1 MSSALA
7 WRSTAL
13 LPWSCRADAI
23 ASAAAALVA
32 AADKGA
38 VPDDG
43 ADDDADDDADAVPDD
58 AGAVLGAAVFLF
70 LAAAAARSIPNGF
83 IEETTR
89 ARVQTRVHACQ
100 TESWSRTISPHR
112 AEPLAEMSAQSC
124 LLGNH

>member
-1 MSSALA
+1 MSSALG

-38 VPDDG
+38 VPDG

-58 AGAVLGAAVFLF
+58 ADDGADAVLGAVVFLF
-70 LAAAAARSIPNGF
+70 LAAASSIPNGLF
-83 IEETTR
+83 IEEGM
-89 ARVQTRVHACQ
+89 VQRECSTDRLCTCTEIECQ
-100 TESWSRTISPHR
+100 TEKRSRAAPSRWLKCPHK
-112 AEPLAEMSAQSC
+112 AA
-124 LLGNH
+124 

>member
-38 VPDDG
+38 VPDG

-58 AGAVLGAAVFLF
+58 ADAVLGAVVFLF

-83 IEETTR
+83 IEEGMGT
-89 ARVQTRVHACQ
+89 TRVHA
-100 TESWSRTISPHR
+100 SVD
-112 AEPLAEMSAQSC
+112 C
-124 LLGNH
+124 LH

>member
-1 MSSALA
+1 MSSALP

-32 AADKGA
+32 AGDTGA
-38 VPDDG
+38 VPDG

-58 AGAVLGAAVFLF
+58 ADDGADAVLGAVVFLF

-83 IEETTR
+83 IEEGMGT
-89 ARVQTRVHACQ
+89 TRVHA
-100 TESWSRTISPHR
+100 SVD
-112 AEPLAEMSAQSC
+112 C
-124 LLGNH
+124 LH

>member
-1 MSSALA
+1 MSSALP

-38 VPDDG
+38 VPDD
-43 ADDDADDDADAVPDD
+43 ADDDAHAVQDDADDG
-58 AGAVLGAAVFLF
+58 AGAVSGAVVFLF

-83 IEETTR
+83 IEEGMGT
-89 ARVQTRVHACQ
+89 TRVHA
-100 TESWSRTISPHR
+100 SVD
-112 AEPLAEMSAQSC
+112 C
-124 LLGNH
+124 LH

>member
-38 VPDDG
+38 VPDD
-43 ADDDADDDADAVPDD
+43 ADDD
-58 AGAVLGAAVFLF
+58 AGAVTGAVVFLF

-83 IEETTR
+83 IEEGMGT
-89 ARVQTRVHACQ
+89 TRVHA
-100 TESWSRTISPHR
+100 SVD
-112 AEPLAEMSAQSC
+112 C
-124 LLGNH
+124 LH

>member
-1 MSSALA
+1 MSSALP

-38 VPDDG
+38 VPDD
-43 ADDDADDDADAVPDD
+43 ADDDADAVPDD
-58 AGAVLGAAVFLF
+58 ADDGAGAVSGAVVFLF

-83 IEETTR
+83 IEEGMGT
-89 ARVQTRVHACQ
+89 TRVHA
-100 TESWSRTISPHR
+100 SVD
-112 AEPLAEMSAQSC
+112 C
-124 LLGNH
+124 LH

>member
-32 AADKGA
+32 AGDKGA
-38 VPDDG
+38 VPDG

-58 AGAVLGAAVFLF
+58 ADDGAGAVSGAVVFLF

-83 IEETTR
+83 IEEGMGT
-89 ARVQTRVHACQ
+89 TRVHA
-100 TESWSRTISPHR
+100 SVD
-112 AEPLAEMSAQSC
+112 C
-124 LLGNH
+124 LH

>member
-1 MSSALA
+1 MSSALP

-38 VPDDG
+38 VPDD
-43 ADDDADDDADAVPDD
+43 ADDDADAVPDD
-58 AGAVLGAAVFLF
+58 ADGGADAVLGAVVFLF

-83 IEETTR
+83 IEEGMGT
-89 ARVQTRVHACQ
+89 TRVHA
-100 TESWSRTISPHR
+100 SVD
-112 AEPLAEMSAQSC
+112 C
-124 LLGNH
+124 LH

>member
-38 VPDDG
+38 VPDD
-43 ADDDADDDADAVPDD
+43 ADDDADAVPDD
-58 AGAVLGAAVFLF
+58 ADDGAGAVSGAVVFLF

-83 IEETTR
+83 NEEGMGTTR
-89 ARVQTRVHACQ
+89 VQHRSRSTVHM
-100 TESWSRTISPHR
+100 H
-112 AEPLAEMSAQSC
+112 
-124 LLGNH
+124 